1 MRLTFQAAGFAGGW
15 TNIFNDTESELQANA
30 IAALRSAGLAPSTVV
45 VEADEWDATARVL
58 YDKFTYRLTATID
71 TNMPVAQA
79 LGLFSQTIQSIA
91 GFPATVSNL
100 TAGAGGAAQPL
111 PNSNPFPNIGAGV
124 ASVGASIGDGLKKIE
139 TDLAAA
145 LGSSRRG
152 SLCPSARSPSRRS
165 SSSIIFLKVEK

>member
-145 LGSSRRG
+145 LAQLAKGLALPVG
-152 SLCPSARSPSRRS
+152 ALAVAGIVVL
-165 SSSIIFLKVEK
+165 IIFLKVEK